1 MTETETPNEDKQKTS
16 RSNTEWDNRILCS
29 DGNCI
34 GVIGPDGHCKEC
46 SKKYEGTLPET
57 AATGKESPSER
68 EETSDAGADIDDQPQ
83 SSSASADIDDQ
94 PQSSVDITPGKDT
107 ESDDWSARK
116 LCRDGNC
123 IGVIGPDGL
132 CKECGKPSE

>member
-1 MTETETPNEDKQKTS
+1 MTETETPNEDEQETS
-16 RSNTEWDNRILCS
+16 FSNTDWDNRILCS

-34 GVIGPDGHCKEC
+34 GVIGPDGHCREC
-46 SKKYEGTLPET
+46 GKKYEGTLPET
-57 AATGKESPSER
+57 LVSDKESPSEGDQ
-68 EETSDAGADIDDQPQ
+68 EPSAGADIDAPPHPT
-83 SSSASADIDDQ
+83 AA
-94 PQSSVDITPGKDT
+94 VTPGEDT

-116 LCRDGNC
+116 LCSDGNC

>member
-1 MTETETPNEDKQKTS
+1 MTETETPNEDKQQTS
-16 RSNTEWDNRILCS
+16 TSNTDWDNRILCS

-46 SKKYEGTLPET
+46 GKKHEGKLPET
-57 AATGKESPSER
+57 VASDKESPSEA
-68 EETSDAGADIDDQPQ
+68 EQESNAGVDIDDQPQ
-83 SSSASADIDDQ
+83 SSAAA
-94 PQSSVDITPGKDT
+94 TPGEGTK
-107 ESDDWSARK
+107 SDDWSARK
-116 LCRDGNC
+116 LCSDGNC